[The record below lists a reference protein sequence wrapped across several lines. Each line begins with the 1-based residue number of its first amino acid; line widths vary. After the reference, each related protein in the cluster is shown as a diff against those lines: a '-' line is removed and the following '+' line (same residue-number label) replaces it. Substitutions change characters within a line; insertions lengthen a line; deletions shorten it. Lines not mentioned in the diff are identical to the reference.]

1 LRAAYLRGTHRGD
14 ARSRRGEP
22 EHGMEASFAVARRGP
37 GAAEP
42 SKTTKA
48 AAATAQND
56 ALGCAALHRP
66 GLDWLMPVL
75 KNAKHEAV
83 AQAYLADRER
93 IGWRAYKGVYP
104 KSSKHAAETAIA
116 RLLKNAGFAARI
128 AELAAAAADDT
139 VMSAREVLQE
149 LTKIARS
156 NMADYMRA
164 DDCGDPHA
172 RFLGPDGATR
182 RRRSSRGDGRGFSRQ
197 PRR

>member
-1 LRAAYLRGTHRGD
+1 
-14 ARSRRGEP
+14 
-22 EHGMEASFAVARRGP
+22 
-37 GAAEP
+37 
-42 SKTTKA
+42 
-48 AAATAQND
+48 
-56 ALGCAALHRP
+56 
-66 GLDWLMPVL
+66 MPVL

-164 DDCGDPHA
+164 DGGDPVLD
-172 RFLGPDGATR
+172 FSDLTR
-182 RRRSSRGDGRGFSRQ
+182 DQ
-197 PRR
+197 AAALPR